1 MAGGCFLCATVRPAR
16 AVPDHLLEMLR
27 RGRAAD
33 GHRAVAD
40 LGLTPEHSTVDVV
53 KAVFEWAPVTPLQ
66 LVGETAA

>member
-1 MAGGCFLCATVRPAR
+1 
-16 AVPDHLLEMLR
+16 MLR